1 MSLKISIISASTRSN
16 SQSLRVS
23 KYLQKI
29 LDKYDVDTH
38 LLDLN
43 ELKLPIYDDT
53 GEGDW
58 KKNWQD
64 VSKELDSSDGFVVVS
79 PEWDGMASVG
89 WFNLLHYVNRELA
102 HKPLMLVAVSSGM
115 GGAYPIAQMKE
126 MGQKNKHFVLVPE
139 NLRFSNVKDLF
150 DEEGSEIIVES
161 VKARSE
167 YTLKLL
173 IEYAKVIKP
182 IRSSKLIDFENFGNG
197 V

>member
-1 MSLKISIISASTRSN
+1 MSLKVTVISASTRSN

-23 KYLQKI
+23 KYLQKV
-29 LDKYDVDTH
+29 LDKNDVSTH

-43 ELKLPIYDDT
+43 QLKLPVYDAS

-58 KKNWQD
+58 KQDWQS
-64 VSKELDSSDGFVVVS
+64 VSKDLDNSDGFVVVS

-89 WFNLLHYVNRELA
+89 WLNMLHYVNRELA

-167 YTLKLL
+167 YALKLL

-182 IRSSKLIDFENFGNG
+182 IRSSNIIDFDSFGNG